1 LGAVLKE
8 NLPNSSSQ
16 TRRIVMSRLTRSAFV
31 CGLVGGVAVMAA
43 AQEMPPLPKPGP
55 EHALFKDVA
64 GTWDAR
70 VETFMSPGEPSVSTG
85 VETNRVGCGG
95 LCLISDFK
103 GEMMGTTF
111 EGHGTE
117 VWDATKKKYVGTW
130 TDSMTLGLS
139 LAESSYDPATKT
151 MTGWME
157 GPDMS
162 GNVSRMK
169 STSTQK
175 DADTRIFEMHNVG
188 ADGSETLGMRITY
201 TRKK

>member
-1 LGAVLKE
+1 
-8 NLPNSSSQ
+8 
-16 TRRIVMSRLTRSAFV
+16 
-31 CGLVGGVAVMAA
+31 
-43 AQEMPPLPKPGP
+43 
-55 EHALFKDVA
+55 
-64 GTWDAR
+64 
-70 VETFMSPGEPSVSTG
+70 
-85 VETNRVGCGG
+85 
-95 LCLISDFK
+95 
-103 GEMMGTTF
+103 
-111 EGHGTE
+111 
-117 VWDATKKKYVGTW
+117 
-130 TDSMTLGLS
+130 MTLGLS

>member
-1 LGAVLKE
+1 V
-8 NLPNSSSQ
+8 
-16 TRRIVMSRLTRSAFV
+16 SRLNAFAVV
-31 CGLVGGVAVMAA
+31 CGLVGALAGVAA
-43 AQEMPPLPKPGP
+43 AQDMPPLPQPGP
-55 EHALFKDVA
+55 EHELFKEVA

-70 VETFMSPGEPSVSTG
+70 VETFMGPGEPMVSSGTE
-85 VETNRVGCGG
+85 VNRVGCGG
-95 LCLISDFK
+95 LCLISDFT
-103 GEMMGTTF
+103 GEMMGMPF

-139 LAESSYDPATKT
+139 IAESTYDPATRT
-151 MTGWME
+151 ITGWME

-175 DADTRIFEMHNVG
+175 DADSRVMEMYAIG
-188 ADGSETLGMRITY
+188 PDGGETLGMRITY